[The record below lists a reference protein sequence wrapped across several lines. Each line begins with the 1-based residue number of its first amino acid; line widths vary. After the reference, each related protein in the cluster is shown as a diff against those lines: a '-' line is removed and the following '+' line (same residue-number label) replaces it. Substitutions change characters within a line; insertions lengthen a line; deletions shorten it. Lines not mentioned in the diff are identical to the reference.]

1 MAQPGRSH
9 PVDPRNFFPLTF
21 SERRVRIQRY
31 HGAEKI
37 VYRRV
42 SRKIALNPDPK
53 TLGEVLLRGIKE
65 GA

>member
-9 PVDPRNFFPLTF
+9 PVDPRLFFPLTF

-31 HGAEKI
+31 HGQEKI
-37 VYRRV
+37 AYRRV
-42 SRKIALNPDPK
+42 SRLISLNPDPR

-65 GA
+65 SA